1 MGNIRVHELVRELK
15 KSSREVTDRLRKL
28 GIPARTNLQSLTLGE
43 ANQIRVSFGLKA
55 VKEKAP
61 KKKAAK
67 KPEKKAAGKAAKK
80 PAAKKTAKEKPSEK
94 KPAAKE
100 PTVEKP
106 SAKKP
111 AARKPAKEKPS
122 AKKPAVKKPE
132 SKKRM
137 ARIPAAKKPSKAAQ
151 KAKKAEGEKPSTS
164 VAGKEKLEPKREAIE
179 PVSTKAPRVKTT
191 VQEKGTADVVRP
203 KPDVSPAQ
211 PGAIKKPG
219 KPTFRVAPPDVKRA
233 PGVVPV
239 GEKKV
244 YRFVPRGRGYA
255 RGPKAPPSTVA
266 PKLIRVHSGITVKDF
281 AQKAGLTPS
290 NVIKKLTGFGEMPSI
305 NGSISD
311 ESLKLISDDLG
322 VQIKVKP
329 QRVKDLE
336 EIVDRPEDLVEK
348 PPVVT
353 VMGHV
358 DHGKT
363 LLLDAV
369 RKTDVVSGEMG
380 GITQHIGAYQ
390 VTFGGKQITFIDT
403 PGHESFTAMRA
414 RGAQIT
420 DIAVLV
426 VAADDGVMPQ
436 TLEALDH
443 ATEATVPIIV
453 AVNKIDRP
461 DAEPGKVRQQLSE
474 RGLIPD
480 DWGGDTVFVDVSAKE
495 GTNLDHL
502 LEMILLVAEIQELK
516 ANPSA
521 QARGAVVESTLDR
534 SRGPVATV
542 LIQSGTAHIGD
553 VVVVGTSWGKIRAMF
568 NDRGEP
574 VQSAGPSMPVE
585 ILGLSS
591 PPMAGEEFRVV
602 DDEKRARQ
610 ISDRRLISKKLEE
623 RGEPRHVSLENLF
636 DRIMEGELN
645 QLKIVLKADTQGS
658 LEAIIDSLEK
668 IPQEEVKIGIIHSGV
683 GGITETDAM
692 LAAASDA
699 IIIGFHVRPDS
710 NAEKTAEA
718 EKVDIR
724 TYQIIYKLTE
734 ETEAALIGMLEPQYK
749 EETLGRVEVR
759 QLFRVTGAGVI
770 AGSYVLD
777 GEINRNSQIRV
788 LRDGV
793 VAHEGRV
800 SSLKRF
806 KDDAR
811 SVSAGFECG
820 VGLEDFNDLKEGDI
834 LEVYHMQE
842 IAR

>member
-1 MGNIRVHELVRELK
+1 
-15 KSSREVTDRLRKL
+15 
-28 GIPARTNLQSLTLGE
+28 
-43 ANQIRVSFGLKA
+43 
-55 VKEKAP
+55 
-61 KKKAAK
+61 
-67 KPEKKAAGKAAKK
+67 
-80 PAAKKTAKEKPSEK
+80 
-94 KPAAKE
+94 
-100 PTVEKP
+100 
-106 SAKKP
+106 
-111 AARKPAKEKPS
+111 
-122 AKKPAVKKPE
+122 
-132 SKKRM
+132 
-137 ARIPAAKKPSKAAQ
+137 
-151 KAKKAEGEKPSTS
+151 
-164 VAGKEKLEPKREAIE
+164 
-179 PVSTKAPRVKTT
+179 
-191 VQEKGTADVVRP
+191 
-203 KPDVSPAQ
+203 
-211 PGAIKKPG
+211 
-219 KPTFRVAPPDVKRA
+219 
-233 PGVVPV
+233 
-239 GEKKV
+239 
-244 YRFVPRGRGYA
+244 
-255 RGPKAPPSTVA
+255 
-266 PKLIRVHSGITVKDF
+266 
-281 AQKAGLTPS
+281 
-290 NVIKKLTGFGEMPSI
+290 
-305 NGSISD
+305 
-311 ESLKLISDDLG
+311 
-322 VQIKVKP
+322 
-329 QRVKDLE
+329 
-336 EIVDRPEDLVEK
+336 
-348 PPVVT
+348 
-353 VMGHV
+353 
-358 DHGKT
+358 
-363 LLLDAV
+363 
-369 RKTDVVSGEMG
+369 
-380 GITQHIGAYQ
+380 
-390 VTFGGKQITFIDT
+390 
-403 PGHESFTAMRA
+403 
-414 RGAQIT
+414 
-420 DIAVLV
+420 
-426 VAADDGVMPQ
+426 
-436 TLEALDH
+436 
-443 ATEATVPIIV
+443 
-453 AVNKIDRP
+453 
-461 DAEPGKVRQQLSE
+461 
-474 RGLIPD
+474 
-480 DWGGDTVFVDVSAKE
+480 
-495 GTNLDHL
+495 
-502 LEMILLVAEIQELK
+502 
-516 ANPSA
+516 
-521 QARGAVVESTLDR
+521 
-534 SRGPVATV
+534 
-542 LIQSGTAHIGD
+542 
-553 VVVVGTSWGKIRAMF
+553 MF